1 MVFRLTLSYR
11 GTSYAGWQRQNNATT
26 VQQVVEEALSD
37 LLAQPAP
44 IVGAS
49 RTDAGVHARG
59 QVAHLEL
66 PIDFPTRGLI
76 HGANQRLPED
86 IRIMAAERMPEGFH
100 ARKHA
105 ASKLYCYRYVQTPIL
120 APLDSLFAVHLPHV
134 VDLAA
139 MAQASEHLLG
149 EHDFTAFALSGGS
162 HTQPVRR
169 IDEAN
174 WQTAT
179 WQSGSATV
187 MEFRVVGS
195 GFLRGMVRS
204 IVGTL
209 LEVGK
214 GQRGVDDI
222 QRLLQG
228 RPRSEAGPTAPARG
242 LTLEEVRYPQDWSP
256 LEEQE
261 NR

>member
-1 MVFRLTLSYR
+1 MVYRLTLSYR
-11 GTSYAGWQRQNNATT
+11 GAAYAGWQRQNNATT
-26 VQQVVEEALSD
+26 VQQVVERALSD
-37 LLAQPAP
+37 LLAQPVQ

-59 QVAHLEL
+59 QVAHLE
-66 PIDFPTRGLI
+66 PPTDFPARGLV

-86 IRIMAAERMPEGFH
+86 IRVLAAERMAEAFH

-105 ASKLYCYRYVQTPIL
+105 AFKLYCYRFVQAPIL
-120 APLDSLFAVHLPHV
+120 SPLDALFAVHLPGE
-134 VDLAA
+134 VDLVAMQRAA
-139 MAQASEHLLG
+139 EFLLG
-149 EHDFTAFALSGGS
+149 EHDFTAFARSGGS

-169 IDEAN
+169 IDEAG
-174 WQTAT
+174 WQR
-179 WQSGSATV
+179 SSAGV
-187 MEFRVVGS
+187 LEFRVVGS

-214 GQRGVDDI
+214 GQRSVDDI
-222 QRLLQG
+222 QRLLEG

-242 LTLEEVRYPQDWSP
+242 LTLERVGYPPEWKP
-256 LEEQE
+256 LAEQE
-261 NR
+261 GS

>member
-26 VQQVVEEALSD
+26 VQQVVERALSD
-37 LLAQPAP
+37 LLAQPVHV
-44 IVGAS
+44 VGAS

-66 PIDFPTRGLI
+66 PIDFPARGLV

-86 IRIMAAERMPEGFH
+86 IRVMAAERMREGFH

-105 ASKLYCYRYVQTPIL
+105 AFKLYSFRFVQGPVL
-120 APLDSLFAVHLPHV
+120 SPLDALFVVHLPGV

-139 MAQASEHLLG
+139 MRRAAEHLVG

-169 IDEAN
+169 IDEAG
-174 WQTAT
+174 WQRD
-179 WQSGSATV
+179 SGGV
-187 MEFRVVGS
+187 LEFRVVGN

-209 LEVGK
+209 LEVGR
-214 GQRGVDDI
+214 GQRSIDDI
-222 QRLLQG
+222 QRLLDG

-242 LTLEEVRYPQDWSP
+242 LTLERVGYP
-256 LEEQE
+256 LEWKPLTEQE
-261 NR
+261 GP

>member
-26 VQQVVEEALSD
+26 VQQLVEEALGD
-37 LLAQPAP
+37 LVVQPLQ

-66 PIDFPTRGLI
+66 PNDFSARGLV
-76 HGANQRLPED
+76 HGTNQRLPED
-86 IRIMAAERMPEGFH
+86 IRVMAAERMPEGFH

-105 ASKLYCYRYVQTPIL
+105 AFKLYRYRFGRGLIL
-120 APLDSLFAVHLPHV
+120 SPLESLFAVHLPGA
-134 VDLAA
+134 VDIDAMKRAA
-139 MAQASEHLLG
+139 GHLIG
-149 EHDFTAFALSGGS
+149 EHDFSAFALSGGS

-169 IDEAN
+169 IDEAS
-174 WQTAT
+174 WQAV
-179 WQSGSATV
+179 GGDLL
-187 MEFRVVGS
+187 EFRIIGN

-209 LEVGK
+209 VEVGR
-214 GQRGVDDI
+214 GQRDI
-222 QRLLQG
+222 DNVPYLLEG
-228 RPRSEAGPTAPARG
+228 RSRSEAGATAPARG
-242 LTLEEVRYPQDWSP
+242 LTLEQVSYPPEWQPRADGNGP
-256 LEEQE
+256 
-261 NR
+261 

>member
-1 MVFRLTLSYR
+1 MVYRLTLSYR
-11 GTSYAGWQRQNNATT
+11 GTSYAGWQRQNNATA
-26 VQQVVEEALSD
+26 VQQVVESALSD
-37 LLAQPAP
+37 LVAQRVQ
-44 IVGAS
+44 ISGAS

-66 PIDFPTRGLI
+66 PMDFPLRGLM

-86 IRIMAAERMPEGFH
+86 IRVMAAERMAEGFH

-105 ASKLYCYRYVQTPIL
+105 AFKLYCYRFVL
-120 APLDSLFAVHLPHV
+120 APVLSPLDALFAVHLPGEI
-134 VDLAA
+134 DLPAMERAA
-139 MAQASEHLLG
+139 EHLVG

-169 IDEAN
+169 IDEVG
-174 WQTAT
+174 WQGGGAD
-179 WQSGSATV
+179 V
-187 MEFRVVGS
+187 LVFRVTGN

-209 LEVGK
+209 LEVGR
-214 GQRGVDDI
+214 GQREVDDLR
-222 QRLLQG
+222 RLLEG

-242 LTLEEVRYPQDWSP
+242 LTLERVGYPPEWKP
-256 LEEQE
+256 LAEQE
-261 NR
+261 GL

>member
-26 VQQVVEEALSD
+26 VQQVVESALSD
-37 LLAQPAP
+37 LLAQQVRV
-44 IVGAS
+44 VGAS

-66 PIDFPTRGLI
+66 PEDFPPRGLV
-76 HGANQRLPED
+76 HGVNQRLPAD
-86 IRIMAAERMPEGFH
+86 IRVMDAGRMADGFH

-105 ASKLYCYRYVQTPIL
+105 AFKLYCYRFVQAPIL
-120 APLDSLFAVHLPHV
+120 SPLDALFAVHLPRG

-139 MAQASEHLLG
+139 MRQAAEHLVG

-169 IDEAN
+169 IDEAS
-174 WQTAT
+174 WHLR
-179 WQSGSATV
+179 SGNQLELQV
-187 MEFRVVGS
+187 IGN

-209 LEVGK
+209 LEVGR
-214 GQRGVDDI
+214 GQRSIDDFR
-222 QRLLQG
+222 RLLEG
-228 RPRSEAGPTAPARG
+228 LPRSEAGPTAPARG
-242 LTLEEVRYPQDWSP
+242 LTLERVGYPPEWAPAPEDES
-256 LEEQE
+256 
-261 NR
+261 R

>member
-37 LLAQPAP
+37 LLDQQVR

-59 QVAHLEL
+59 QVAHLEVPL
-66 PIDFPTRGLI
+66 DFPVRGLV

-86 IRIMAAERMPEGFH
+86 IRIMTADRMPEGFH

-105 ASKLYCYRYVQTPIL
+105 ASKLYRYRFGRAPIL
-120 APLDSLFAVHLPHV
+120 SPLESLFAVRLSGS
-134 VDLAA
+134 VDLDAMQRAA
-139 MAQASEHLLG
+139 GYLIG

-169 IDEAN
+169 IDEAS
-174 WQTAT
+174 WQVVE
-179 WQSGSATV
+179 GDLL
-187 MEFRVVGS
+187 EFRIVGN

-204 IVGTL
+204 MVGTL
-209 LEVGK
+209 VEVGRR
-214 GQRGVDDI
+214 QRDI
-222 QRLLQG
+222 DNVLGLLEG

-242 LTLEEVRYPQDWSP
+242 LTLERVSYPPEWLPLAVRSGP
-256 LEEQE
+256 
-261 NR
+261 

>member
-1 MVFRLTLSYR
+1 MVFRLILSYR
-11 GTSYAGWQRQNNATT
+11 GTCYSGWQRQNNATT
-26 VQQVVEEALSD
+26 VQRVVESALSD
-37 LLAQPAP
+37 LLTQPCH

-66 PIDFPTRGLI
+66 PMDFRARGLV

-86 IRIMAAERMPEGFH
+86 IRVMAAERMPKGFH

-105 ASKLYCYRYVQTPIL
+105 AYKLYCYRFVQGPIL
-120 APLDSLFAVHLPHV
+120 SPLDALFAVHLPGE

-139 MAQASEHLLG
+139 MRRAAEHLVG

-169 IDEAN
+169 IDETGWRRA
-174 WQTAT
+174 
-179 WQSGSATV
+179 SGGGL
-187 MEFRVVGS
+187 EFRIVGN

-214 GQRGVDDI
+214 GQRSVDGI
-222 QRLLQG
+222 QRLLEG

-242 LTLEEVRYPQDWSP
+242 LTLERVGYRPEWRPIA
-256 LEEQE
+256 EQGDP
-261 NR
+261 

>member
-1 MVFRLTLSYR
+1 MVYRLTLSYR
-11 GTSYAGWQRQNNATT
+11 GTAYSGWQRQNNATT
-26 VQQVVEEALSD
+26 VQQVVENALSD
-37 LLAQPAP
+37 LVAHPVD

-66 PIDFPTRGLI
+66 PRDFPARGLV

-86 IRIMAAERMPEGFH
+86 IRVMAAERMPGGFH
-100 ARKHA
+100 ARKCA
-105 ASKLYCYRYVQTPIL
+105 VFKRYCYRFIQGPVL
-120 APLDSLFAVHLPHV
+120 SPLDALFAVHLPGE

-139 MAQASEHLLG
+139 MRRAAEHLVG

-169 IDEAN
+169 IDRVG
-174 WQTAT
+174 W
-179 WQSGSATV
+179 SGGDGGV
-187 MEFRVVGS
+187 LELRIVGN

-209 LEVGK
+209 LEVGRGK
-214 GQRGVDDI
+214 RGVDDL
-222 QRLLQG
+222 QRLLEGQ
-228 RPRSEAGPTAPARG
+228 PRSEAGPTAPARG
-242 LTLEEVRYPQDWSP
+242 LTLERVGYPAGWEPVAEHEDVESMC
-256 LEEQE
+256 
-261 NR
+261 